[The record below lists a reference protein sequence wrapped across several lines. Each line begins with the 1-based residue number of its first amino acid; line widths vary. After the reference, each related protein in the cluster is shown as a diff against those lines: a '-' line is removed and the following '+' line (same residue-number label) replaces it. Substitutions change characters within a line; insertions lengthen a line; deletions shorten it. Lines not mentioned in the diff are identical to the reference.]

1 MEDGGLVCKA
11 EIDGNRNIWTL
22 KRKLDS
28 FNQSVDIP
36 RTIAVEISTV
46 LNKAC
51 VALGDYHDQCDPNNI
66 NIKDLCNLVFICRA
80 GMNQSNQEQSSTS
93 VEDILLPPTPN
104 DEEING
110 FDFGDEG
117 EEEKN

>member
-1 MEDGGLVCKA
+1 
-11 EIDGNRNIWTL
+11 
-22 KRKLDS
+22 
-28 FNQSVDIP
+28 
-36 RTIAVEISTV
+36 
-46 LNKAC
+46 
-51 VALGDYHDQCDPNNI
+51 
-66 NIKDLCNLVFICRA
+66 
-80 GMNQSNQEQSSTS
+80 MNQSNQEQSSTS